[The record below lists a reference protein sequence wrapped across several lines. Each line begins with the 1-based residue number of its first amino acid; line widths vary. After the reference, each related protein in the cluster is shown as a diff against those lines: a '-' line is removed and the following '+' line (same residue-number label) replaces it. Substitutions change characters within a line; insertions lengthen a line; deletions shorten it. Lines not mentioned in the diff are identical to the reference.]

1 MKPEAALKAAL
12 EAEGLSDDV
21 KAALAELSDSG
32 VVTQDAA
39 NARAAA
45 DRKKA
50 ERKAAEALERIAE
63 LESALEEKEA
73 QGGTEL
79 EKLQREAERMAK
91 KLEAAEK
98 KANEAS
104 EALTSQ
110 ARTIALGSVKSQI
123 NFAEGI
129 SPEIQELMLE
139 KAFTGVDTDDLK
151 DPSVVNPLIQDFISN
166 NKAIVVKHQ
175 SGGAG
180 THGGNAEGS
189 ASTGKITRDVV
200 KQKAAEGDAA
210 WFKEN
215 ESALVE
221 AQNRGEI

>member
-12 EAEGLSDDV
+12 EVEGLSDDV
-21 KAALAELSDSG
+21 KAVLSTLAESG
-32 VVTQDAA
+32 VVTDDAA

-45 DRKKA
+45 DRRKA
-50 ERKAAEALERIAE
+50 ERKHAEALERIAE
-63 LESALEEKEA
+63 LESRLEETQE

-79 EKLQREAERMAK
+79 EKAQREAEKLAK

-104 EALTSQ
+104 EALNSQ

-139 KAFTGVDTDDLK
+139 KAFNGVDTDDLK

-180 THGGNAEGS
+180 THSGNAEGS
-189 ASTGKITRDVV
+189 ATTGKITREIV
-200 KQKAAEGDAA
+200 KQKSAEGDAA

-215 ESALVE
+215 EAALVE
-221 AQNRGEI
+221 AQARGEI